1 MEKNSHLLSDKL
13 LYVTCEEK
21 CFMISE
27 GNLSTVAHLDSTQ
40 EEADTRLLLHAH
52 DASVNYHNIVIQTP
66 DTDNLILAIAIRASE
81 TTFQVKT
88 GKQSKLKL
96 IDVEKVVD
104 GIDYN
109 NKADVS
115 EAFLGLHT
123 FTCCDTTSAFHGY
136 GKVKA
141 FRLMLKHDFVSTFK
155 SLGQSWEVSQELF
168 GKLQVFIWETWF

>member
-1 MEKNSHLLSDKL
+1 MEKNSLLLNDKL

-27 GNLSTVAHLDSTQ
+27 GNFSTVAHLDSTQ
-40 EEADTRLLLHAH
+40 EEADTRLLLHAD

-81 TTFQVKT
+81 TKFQVKT
-88 GKQSKLKL
+88 GKQNKLRL

-123 FTCCDTTSAFHGY
+123 FTGCDTTSAFHGY

-141 FRLMLKHDFVSTFK
+141 FRLMLKHDFVSPFK

-168 GKLQVFIWETWF
+168 EKLQVFIWETWF